1 MASKTANDIIGRSLR
16 LIRVLGVDDTASTS
30 ELADGLSALQ
40 TMLLSWAA
48 MPHMADDDH
57 ALPVFV
63 DGGSNVTVDDAL
75 VEALETNLALQ
86 IAPEYGAEIDAY
98 VASRARASLRNW
110 RRRIVVVPELPNQ
123 LARMGDETFYGP

>member
-1 MASKTANDIIGRSLR
+1 MASKSANDIIGRALR

-30 ELADGLSALQ
+30 ELADGLAALQ

-48 MPHMADDDH
+48 MPHMTDDDH
-57 ALPVFV
+57 ALPTFA
-63 DGGSNVTVDDAL
+63 DGSSPVTVDDRL

-86 IAPEYGAEIDAY
+86 IAPEYGAEVSAY
-98 VASRARASLRNW
+98 VMVRARASLRNW
-110 RRRIVVVPELPNQ
+110 RRQIVVVPELQNQ